1 MQLGSKL
8 AVSSGLGVAVV
19 VGMLAVAAVSNQ
31 SISSA
36 ADLALD
42 QSAIARNMVD
52 AEGSLQ
58 GLRVGTRSMRL
69 ATTPE
74 ALASA
79 KDFADAEYVEM
90 TPLLKEA
97 HELMVVAANKERVEA
112 LQKLAAEYNELANAL
127 HTVIAGEIS
136 SGAGVTDA
144 TSTARTPI
152 LAEMDNVAGQMNTLF
167 AEGMEI
173 AKTRS
178 AEYGASM
185 NSQMQF
191 AQMLNMVLGAIVVLV
206 LVGSVIFGMKAIA
219 KPIRRI
225 TNSMSELAQGDL
237 QAEIPYT
244 ERQDE
249 IGAMAAAVQVFKENG
264 IKVAAMSQDEAARAQ
279 AAAARAAMMQNF
291 QGAFDKVVEATVE
304 GDFSHR
310 IEGQFGDEDIDRI
323 SANFNGMLETVSA
336 GLTEAGHVLAA
347 LARTDLTQRMEGSYR
362 GAFAALRD
370 DTNAVANTLTEVVG
384 QLRGTSRALK
394 SATGEILAGTNDL
407 AERTTK
413 QAAAIEETSAAME
426 QLATTV
432 TENAKKARDAAMRT
446 QLAAQL
452 ADEGGQVM
460 EQATQAMDR
469 ISTSSAKISNIIGLI
484 DDIAF
489 QTNLLALN
497 ASVEAARAGEA
508 GKGFAVVAVEV
519 RRLAQSAAQASSD
532 VKQLIEQ
539 SSVEVS
545 GGTKLVDSAAQ
556 KLQDILLAVREN
568 SVLMQAISSA
578 SGEQS
583 SAIGEVTTAIRQMDE
598 MTQHNAALVEETN
611 AAIEQTEAQ
620 AVELDKIVEVFKID
634 ATGERHMAA
643 PVQPKAPP
651 AKGGIRALQDKVK
664 SAAKSYLSHGNAAV
678 KQDWS
683 EF

>member
-112 LQKLAAEYNELANAL
+112 LQKLAAEYDSQAKDLGR
-127 HTVIAGEIS
+127 VIAGEI
-136 SGAGVTDA
+136 AGGSVVTDA
-144 TSTARTPI
+144 NSAARSAI
-152 LAEMDNVAGQMNTLF
+152 LSEMDAAASQMNELF
-167 AEGMEI
+167 TEGMEI
-173 AKTRS
+173 AKTRA
-178 AEYGASM
+178 AEYSASM

-191 AQMLNMVLGAIVVLV
+191 SQMLNLILGGIVVLV

-225 TNSMSELAQGDL
+225 TQSMSDLAQGDL
-237 QAEIPYT
+237 QSKIPYT

-264 IKVAAMSQDEAARAQ
+264 IKVAAMSQDEAVRAQ
-279 AAAARAAMMQNF
+279 AAAARASMMQNF
-291 QGAFDKVVEATVE
+291 QGAFDKVVAATVE
-304 GDFSHR
+304 GDFSKR
-310 IEGQFGDEDIDRI
+310 IEGKFGDTDIDRI
-323 SANFNGMLETVSA
+323 SQNFNGMLETVSA

-370 DTNAVANTLTEVVG
+370 DTNAVASTLSEVVS

-432 TENAKKARDAAMRT
+432 TDTAKKAQDAAMRT
-446 QLAAQL
+446 QSAAQL

-460 EQATQAMDR
+460 EQATLAMDR

-532 VKQLIEQ
+532 VKALIEQ

-556 KLQDILLAVREN
+556 KLQAILARC
-568 SVLMQAISSA
+568 
-578 SGEQS
+578 GK
-583 SAIGEVTTAIRQMDE
+583 TAC
-598 MTQHNAALVEETN
+598 
-611 AAIEQTEAQ
+611 
-620 AVELDKIVEVFKID
+620 
-634 ATGERHMAA
+634 
-643 PVQPKAPP
+643 
-651 AKGGIRALQDKVK
+651 
-664 SAAKSYLSHGNAAV
+664 
-678 KQDWS
+678 
-683 EF
+683 